1 MAETLAALPIELLHH
16 ILSYS
21 IGCRETEEF
30 AQINTSFYHGI
41 PRPHISCP
49 LYNVAAT
56 CRHLRDVVES
66 LTKHLLLSHQSIT
79 KFKALASYSRKYI
92 PVSTDASIKSKTL
105 RTYRCA
111 WVKWVMRNCAFCGKA
126 SSRRA
131 LMNDAF
137 HCCQSCDR
145 REWPD
150 KITMTVALQ
159 TFNLTK
165 LDLFT
170 PNPLFPTACFP
181 RLRVAVYDC
190 VGVETTMF
198 MKEDVEV
205 RAKLI
210 HGEDG
215 LEDQKK
221 RKRRRTK
228 IEKATGMKVIR
239 GRWRYVT
246 DAGDEK
252 SARRWNRTTEKEW
265 EAGFH
270 AGFRNHEMHDSIVAE
285 RERDGLS

>member
-1 MAETLAALPIELLHH
+1 MAEPNLATLPIELLHH

-21 IGCRETEEF
+21 IGCRETEER
-30 AQINTSFYHGI
+30 ATIGTVSK
-41 PRPHISCP
+41 PHISCP
-49 LYNVAAT
+49 LYNIAAT

-66 LTKHLLLSHQSIT
+66 FTKHLLLSHRSVT
-79 KFKALASYSRKYI
+79 KFKALANYSRKYI
-92 PVSTDASIKSKTL
+92 PVSTDAAIKSKTL

-126 SSRRA
+126 STRRA
-131 LMNDAF
+131 LMDDTF

-145 REWPD
+145 KEWPD

-170 PNPLFPTACFP
+170 PNPLFPTTWIP
-181 RLRVAVYDC
+181 PIRYAVYDC
-190 VGVETTMF
+190 VGVETTVF

-221 RKRRRTK
+221 RKKRRMK
-228 IEKATGMKVIR
+228 IERATKMRILR
-239 GRWRYVT
+239 GRWVFLACNKDVERGWWRNY
-246 DAGDEK
+246 
-252 SARRWNRTTEKEW
+252 TTEEEW
-265 EAGFH
+265 EERCH
-270 AGFRNHEMHDSIVAE
+270 AEFRNSQVSKLITAE
-285 RERDGLS
+285 RERDGLR